1 MRRPCAPTA
10 VRVLVRVVQVIIRR
24 STLLSGDRGRVAAL
38 VARQSDR
45 GRGRPLSRNVLFL
58 TPTVTWTVS

>member
-1 MRRPCAPTA
+1 MRRPCAPTV
-10 VRVLVRVVQVIIRR
+10 VRVIVRAFQIVIRR
-24 STLLSGDRGRVAAL
+24 STLLSGYRGRVAAL

>member
-1 MRRPCAPTA
+1 MRRPCAPTV
-10 VRVLVRVVQVIIRR
+10 VRVIVRALQIVVRR
-24 STLLSGDRGRVAAL
+24 STLFSGYRGRMAAF
-38 VARQSDR
+38 VTRQSDR